1 MMSEQRSAPVLVDVK
16 TLVVSFASDFFA
28 GGVASGFTK
37 SAMAPIERAKLLLQ
51 VQWVHT
57 DIPPERRYNGLSD
70 CIRRVYKE
78 QGLLSF
84 WRGNTVNIARHIPS
98 QALNFSLRDRF
109 RELFGLDTVPID
121 HFWKFLGLSMLSG
134 ASSGAV
140 CLSVLYP
147 LDFART
153 RVGTD
158 VRSSGNRQFRGSLDC
173 LRQAYSTVGLR
184 GIYRGFDVAVLG
196 VGAWRAL
203 YFGLYD
209 TFTTRLLG
217 GRQGGTLQE
226 RWAVAQMATSTAGTI
241 IYPIDSV
248 RRRMMMETGRKE
260 RMYKSSFHCFRTMVA
275 TEGYRGFY
283 RGLSANLIRGMGT
296 SILLVLYDEIRALME
311 ATH

>member
-1 MMSEQRSAPVLVDVK
+1 MMSEQRSAPALVDVK

-296 SILLVLYDEIRALME
+296 SILLVLYDEIRTLME